1 MKQYSHSFRTFNEA
15 HEQITKTYA
24 KALEVLR
31 YCRTIHCYKVEWR
44 SLLTVDMY
52 ETEDNDPEEAYR
64 KALQKLPTKHE
75 RSVRAIDQLIVDAKK
90 SLSDLRTDVPPLVPF
105 IETYVRPEL
114 GDFLPTGDQYFFD
127 FFDRIFA
134 DVESWALKCQKLYRS
149 RKLDSRIRDQCE
161 KLGKSFPLSLELED
175 QVRAR
180 LFEEEG
186 RLVRL
191 LKDSKGVFEDE
202 GKPETICKADQVDE
216 CFRLAK
222 EVVDILFDIR
232 CHQQDDGIFGG
243 VRHDRKAEMIPIRF
257 LEADKLTLAR
267 QKLRFVAGEY
277 RKAYAAV
284 EVDYENCLG
293 RKKLFQPP
301 VEERSHFASYYF
313 LLHIADPLVLRWA
326 KKYEFYLRLVPD
338 DPESSRSCGKAI
350 GKLNE
355 KYPFDLEQE
364 VAFRERLS
372 FEKSELHHCLAT
384 WNRSEIA
391 PIAESK
397 GKRRKSKGTNKEP
410 FDRTLFDWLKLYH
423 EYGSKK
429 KFHNRPVGCRKFETW
444 INEHPGRDSHK
455 TNATAVSRFF
465 TAAFQSHAK
474 YKLLCGEDGNET
486 DVRALEMKF
495 ELLNGDTT
503 NEGLRRLVETRISD
517 RHKEA
522 ELDVD

>member
-52 ETEDNDPEEAYR
+52 VTEDNDPKEAYR
-64 KALQKLPTKHE
+64 KELQKLPTKHE

-105 IETYVRPEL
+105 IDTYVRPEL

-149 RKLDSRIRDQCE
+149 RKLDSRIRNQCE

-191 LKDSKGVFEDE
+191 LKDSEGVFEDE
-202 GKPETICKADQVDE
+202 GKSETISKADQVDE

-243 VRHDRKAEMIPIRF
+243 VGHDRIAEMIPIRF

-277 RKAYAAV
+277 RKAYDAV
-284 EVDYENCLG
+284 KDDYEKCLG
-293 RKKLFQPP
+293 RKKPFNPLGEKQ
-301 VEERSHFASYYF
+301 RHFASHYF
-313 LLHIADPLVLRWA
+313 LLRIADPLVLRWA
-326 KKYEFYLRLVPD
+326 KKYESYLRLVPD

-350 GKLNE
+350 GRLNE
-355 KYPFDLEQE
+355 EYPFDTERE

-372 FEKSELHHCLAT
+372 FEKSELYHCLAT
-384 WNRSEIA
+384 WNRSESSASKSKGRRVEPAIPA
-391 PIAESK
+391 AMAEVEKIRQEALLASLSPKNRHYVFCGRIWSEYRRQQEALILEGSRKRTRGRVLIAEAFPAAKANGWPEDQLDEFIKCAKEGIKEGKHWTDFVKGSK
-397 GKRRKSKGTNKEP
+397 GKKIPLE
-410 FDRTLFDWLKLYH
+410 
-423 EYGSKK
+423 
-429 KFHNRPVGCRKFETW
+429 KFLT
-444 INEHPGRDSHK
+444 
-455 TNATAVSRFF
+455 
-465 TAAFQSHAK
+465 
-474 YKLLCGEDGNET
+474 
-486 DVRALEMKF
+486 
-495 ELLNGDTT
+495 
-503 NEGLRRLVETRISD
+503 
-517 RHKEA
+517 
-522 ELDVD
+522 

>member
-44 SLLTVDMY
+44 SLLTVDKY
-52 ETEDNDPEEAYR
+52 ETEDEDPEEAYR

-75 RSVRAIDQLIVDAKK
+75 RSVRAIDQLIDDAKK
-90 SLSDLRTDVPPLVPF
+90 SLSDLRTNALPLVP
-105 IETYVRPEL
+105 IIDTYVRPEL
-114 GDFLPTGDQYFFD
+114 GDFLPSGDQYFFD

-134 DVESWALKCQKLYRS
+134 DVESWAVKCQKLYRS

-161 KLGKSFPLSLELED
+161 KLGKSFPLSLELEN

-191 LKDSKGVFEDE
+191 LKDSEGLFEDE
-202 GKPETICKADQVDE
+202 GKPETIRKADQVDE
-216 CFRLAK
+216 CFRLAI

-243 VRHDRKAEMIPIRF
+243 VGPDRKAEMIPIRF
-257 LEADKLTLAR
+257 VEADKLTLAR

-277 RKAYAAV
+277 RKAYAAITD
-284 EVDYENCLG
+284 DYEKCLG

-301 VEERSHFASYYF
+301 GEKQRHFASHYF
-313 LLHIADPLVLRWA
+313 LLHISDRLVLRWS
-326 KKYEFYLRLVPD
+326 KKYESYLRLVPD
-338 DPESSRSCGKAI
+338 DAESSRSYGRAI
-350 GKLNE
+350 GRLNE
-355 KYPFDLEQE
+355 EYPFDTERE

-384 WNRSEIA
+384 WNGEEGSVPEVVSSALKTIIENA
-391 PIAESK
+391 LAKSA
-397 GKRRKSKGTNKEP
+397 KSKGTRGHVDEAKA
-410 FDRTLFDWLKLYH
+410 
-423 EYGSKK
+423 KK
-429 KFHNRPVGCRKFETW
+429 KEVEKDLVTDWGKF
-444 INEHPGRDSHK
+444 RDK
-455 TNATAVSRFF
+455 ERGTKEDFLKQYPKAD
-465 TAAFQSHAK
+465 
-474 YKLLCGEDGNET
+474 KLIRMYFRD
-486 DVRALEMKF
+486 EMKSKGIDVSTM
-495 ELLNGDTT
+495 LM
-503 NEGLRRLVETRISD
+503 RIIE
-517 RHKEA
+517 RNRN
-522 ELDVD
+522 